1 MELYFW
7 ICNSIISIEKHECDF
22 LFCFA
27 CASLCRFFFFL
38 IIGKIVCKIGI
49 LQAGVEMGV
58 LNTQWFIY
66 CI

>member
-1 MELYFW
+1 MNV
-7 ICNSIISIEKHECDF
+7 I
-22 LFCFA
+22 FCFA
-27 CASLCRFFFFL
+27 LNVLLFANFFFL